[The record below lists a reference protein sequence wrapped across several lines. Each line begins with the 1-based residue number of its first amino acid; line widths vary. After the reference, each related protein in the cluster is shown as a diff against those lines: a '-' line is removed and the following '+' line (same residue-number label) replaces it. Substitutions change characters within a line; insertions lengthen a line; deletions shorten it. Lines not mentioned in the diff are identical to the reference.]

1 MNGLE
6 REWEWKENF
15 DWKYHQNLGTGR
27 EGNKSISK
35 TWGREGKKNSI
46 YKICEQESKALVH
59 GNGREQEF
67 PLGAYHAKT
76 SKKTQK
82 YM

>member
-1 MNGLE
+1 MNCLE

-15 DWKYHQNLGTGR
+15 DWKYYQNLGTGR

-35 TWGREGKKNSI
+35 IRRREGKKNSI

-67 PLGAYHAKT
+67 PLGAYPA
-76 SKKTQK
+76 
-82 YM
+82 